1 MTDQTRWGI
10 DMVQQEN
17 KAKAHAEQKSM
28 RDELAFFVM
37 NCTHF
42 QMQELYSEM
51 KRMKRSKSR
60 TCAPSSTACV
70 RRGSVAVRWTRMWA

>member
-10 DMVQQEN
+10 DMQITEN
-17 KAKAHAEQKSM
+17 KAKAHAEQKFM

-51 KRMKRSKSR
+51 KRMKRR
-60 TCAPSSTACV
+60 TVETQQTQTTTVGIVTGKQKKLTHLS
-70 RRGSVAVRWTRMWA
+70 

>member
-1 MTDQTRWGI
+1 MTELRDEHLEVI
-10 DMVQQEN
+10 SSN
-17 KAKAHAEQKSM
+17 KAKAYEQQKNM

-51 KRMKRSKSR
+51 KRMKRRYGEDKKS
-60 TCAPSSTACV
+60 SE
-70 RRGSVAVRWTRMWA
+70 

>member
-1 MTDQTRWGI
+1 MAELKEEHFEVI
-10 DMVQQEN
+10 SKN
-17 KAKAHAEQKSM
+17 KAQAYKQQKEM

-51 KRMKRSKSR
+51 KRMKRK
-60 TCAPSSTACV
+60 TVETQQTQTTTV
-70 RRGSVAVRWTRMWA
+70 LGK

>member
-10 DMVQQEN
+10 DMQITEN

-51 KRMKRSKSR
+51 KRMKRRTVETQQTQTTTVLGNYGTDKKS
-60 TCAPSSTACV
+60 SE
-70 RRGSVAVRWTRMWA
+70 

>member
-17 KAKAHAEQKSM
+17 KAKAHEEQKDM

-42 QMQELYSEM
+42 EMQELYSEM
-51 KRMKRSKSR
+51 KRMKRKNE
-60 TCAPSSTACV
+60 T
-70 RRGSVAVRWTRMWA
+70 

>member
-10 DMVQQEN
+10 DMQITEN
-17 KAKAHAEQKSM
+17 KAKAHAEQKDM

-37 NCTHF
+37 NCSHF

-51 KRMKRSKSR
+51 KRMKRK
-60 TCAPSSTACV
+60 TVETQQTQTTTV
-70 RRGSVAVRWTRMWA
+70 LGK

>member
-1 MTDQTRWGI
+1 MQIT
-10 DMVQQEN
+10 EN

-37 NCTHF
+37 NCNHF

-51 KRMKRSKSR
+51 KRMKRKNE
-60 TCAPSSTACV
+60 
-70 RRGSVAVRWTRMWA
+70 RG

>member
-1 MTDQTRWGI
+1 MQITK
-10 DMVQQEN
+10 N

-51 KRMKRSKSR
+51 KRMKRKYGADEKS
-60 TCAPSSTACV
+60 SE
-70 RRGSVAVRWTRMWA
+70 

>member
-10 DMVQQEN
+10 DMQITKN
-17 KAKAHAEQKSM
+17 KAKAHEEQKGM
-28 RDELAFFVM
+28 REELAFFVM

-51 KRMKRSKSR
+51 KRMKRRYGEDKKS
-60 TCAPSSTACV
+60 SE
-70 RRGSVAVRWTRMWA
+70 

>member
-10 DMVQQEN
+10 DMQITEN

-51 KRMKRSKSR
+51 KRMKRR
-60 TCAPSSTACV
+60 TVETHQTQTTTV
-70 RRGSVAVRWTRMWA
+70 LGK

>member
-10 DMVQQEN
+10 DMQITEN

-37 NCTHF
+37 NCNHF

-51 KRMKRSKSR
+51 KRMKRKTVETQQTQTTTVLGNYGKDEKS
-60 TCAPSSTACV
+60 SE
-70 RRGSVAVRWTRMWA
+70 

>member
-1 MTDQTRWGI
+1 MTELRDEHLEI
-10 DMVQQEN
+10 ISKN
-17 KAKAHAEQKSM
+17 KAKAHAEQKNM

-51 KRMKRSKSR
+51 KRMKRR
-60 TCAPSSTACV
+60 TVETQQTQTTTV
-70 RRGSVAVRWTRMWA
+70 LGK

>member
-10 DMVQQEN
+10 DMQITEN

-51 KRMKRSKSR
+51 KRMKRR
-60 TCAPSSTACV
+60 TVETQKTQTTTV
-70 RRGSVAVRWTRMWA
+70 LGK

>member
-1 MTDQTRWGI
+1 MTDQTKWGI

-17 KAKAHAEQKSM
+17 KAKAHEEQKDM

-42 QMQELYSEM
+42 EMQELYSEM
-51 KRMKRSKSR
+51 KRMKRKNE
-60 TCAPSSTACV
+60 T
-70 RRGSVAVRWTRMWA
+70 

>member
-1 MTDQTRWGI
+1 MTELTDEHLEVI
-10 DMVQQEN
+10 SSN
-17 KAKAHAEQKSM
+17 KAKAYEQQKNM

-51 KRMKRSKSR
+51 KRMKRIQDDK
-60 TCAPSSTACV
+60 
-70 RRGSVAVRWTRMWA
+70 RG

>member
-10 DMVQQEN
+10 DMVQQKN
-17 KAKAHAEQKSM
+17 KEKAHIEQKEM

-37 NCTHF
+37 NCTQF

-51 KRMKRSKSR
+51 KRMKRKYE
-60 TCAPSSTACV
+60 
-70 RRGSVAVRWTRMWA
+70 G

>member
-1 MTDQTRWGI
+1 MTELRDEHLEVI
-10 DMVQQEN
+10 SKN
-17 KAKAHAEQKSM
+17 KAKAHEAQKNM

-51 KRMKRSKSR
+51 KRMKRR
-60 TCAPSSTACV
+60 TVETQQTQTTTV
-70 RRGSVAVRWTRMWA
+70 LGK

>member
-10 DMVQQEN
+10 DMQITEN

-37 NCTHF
+37 NCTYF

-51 KRMKRSKSR
+51 KRMKRK
-60 TCAPSSTACV
+60 TVETQQTQMTTV
-70 RRGSVAVRWTRMWA
+70 LGK